1 MKKSVVIIGAGLG
14 GLFTGAI
21 LAKEGFQV
29 TILEKNTTIGG
40 GLQTF
45 KRFGEIFDTGMHV
58 IGGMQEGGNIRKIR
72 RYLGILDKVQMKDVD
87 DNCADRLYFAEDNRF
102 YTIAKGR
109 DGFVNSL
116 AESFPDERLNL
127 EKYVE
132 AVLSLSSQIDLFNL
146 RPSGD
151 MMPLFTHSDDL
162 IMPADAFIAKYINNH
177 RLRSVLAYMNPLY
190 GGRPDFTP
198 AYIHVI
204 ITTLYIRGASHFVGG
219 SSRFA
224 DLLASVVI
232 SHGGQVLPGDGVEW
246 IEVNDRHVDFVRTH
260 SGKQYISDY
269 YISDV
274 HPCNMLELMDK
285 RAFPKSYRNRLNDIP
300 NTHSAFSLYIKLKP
314 GTFPY
319 FNHTEYY
326 MTHYNDVWQCSR
338 TDKPW
343 PLGFLLMTP
352 PVDHQGPFARKVLVT
367 APMPFEMVERWKDTT
382 VGHRGVDYELW
393 KQQKAE
399 ELLTHIEDI
408 HPDFRQCIEAIN
420 TSSPLTIRD
429 YYAVKGG
436 SICGF
441 AKNCKNIVF
450 SQVPVITKV
459 SNLFLTGQNI
469 NLHGFCGVAL
479 TAVTTC
485 EAILGINYVINKINT
500 CAN

>member
-1 MKKSVVIIGAGLG
+1 
-14 GLFTGAI
+14 
-21 LAKEGFQV
+21 
-29 TILEKNTTIGG
+29 
-40 GLQTF
+40 
-45 KRFGEIFDTGMHV
+45 
-58 IGGMQEGGNIRKIR
+58 
-72 RYLGILDKVQMKDVD
+72 
-87 DNCADRLYFAEDNRF
+87 
-102 YTIAKGR
+102 
-109 DGFVNSL
+109 
-116 AESFPDERLNL
+116 
-127 EKYVE
+127 
-132 AVLSLSSQIDLFNL
+132 
-146 RPSGD
+146 
-151 MMPLFTHSDDL
+151 
-162 IMPADAFIAKYINNH
+162 
-177 RLRSVLAYMNPLY
+177 MNPLY

-300 NTHSAFSLYIKLKP
+300 NTHSAFSLYVKLKP

-399 ELLTHIEDI
+399 ELLTHIDI
-408 HPDFRQCIEAIN
+408 VA
-420 TSSPLTIRD
+420 SD
-429 YYAVKGG
+429 YSRLLCCEGG
-436 SICGF
+436 QHLWL
-441 AKNCKNIVF
+441 CKE
-450 SQVPVITKV
+450 
-459 SNLFLTGQNI
+459 L
-469 NLHGFCGVAL
+469 
-479 TAVTTC
+479 
-485 EAILGINYVINKINT
+485 
-500 CAN
+500 